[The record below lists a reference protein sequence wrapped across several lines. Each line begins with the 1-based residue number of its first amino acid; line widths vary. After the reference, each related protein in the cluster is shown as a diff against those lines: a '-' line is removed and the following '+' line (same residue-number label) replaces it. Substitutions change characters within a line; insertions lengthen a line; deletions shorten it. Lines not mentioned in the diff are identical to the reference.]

1 MATLDVDQKFLGQF
15 AKNLDYHNPFV
26 AAFLFKILGLS
37 VNLSKPLLRARR
49 LRKLDITRDTKSLG
63 LYHHI
68 IWLSREGL
76 VMLEDWVL
84 PEVAEYA
91 ELRVLAYKLKAS
103 FYHIFVL
110 FHNDPRTNQIVVPTY
125 SRPPGIAS
133 PQMNGHAVGDSKG
146 KAPVRDPPGLGSSSP
161 ERLMNGGPV
170 GGSLPPG
177 LAPVSIPKPTGSFL
191 LPAKDYIPTA
201 SNCFAE
207 AAHLADRLL
216 PGSHPLRLSVKL
228 EYCAFLFDCVK
239 DYDGARRLAKLAIA
253 DVYNA
258 EEGIDDE
265 MFEDASQLVRI
276 LGRMARRGLPS
287 ATPSST
293 PGMGSS
299 STVGTRSTP
308 VMGAGAIPAATPS
321 PGMENPI

>member
-1 MATLDVDQKFLGQF
+1 MASSDIDQKFLGQF
-15 AKNLDYHNPFV
+15 AKNLDYDKPIV
-26 AAFLFKILGLS
+26 SAFLFKILGLS
-37 VNLSKPLLRARR
+37 VNLSKQLIKARKF
-49 LRKLDITRDTKSLG
+49 RKLDLTRDTKSLR

-76 VMLEDWVL
+76 EMLEDWVL

-110 FHNDPRTNQIVVPTY
+110 FHNDPRTNQLAVPAY

-133 PQMNGHAVGDSKG
+133 PQMNGHATGGSKG
-146 KAPVRDPPGLGSSSP
+146 KAPVRGPPGLGSPSP
-161 ERLMNGGPV
+161 EQLMNGGPV

-201 SNCFAE
+201 STCFAE
-207 AAHLADRLL
+207 AAQLADHLL

-228 EYCAFLFDCVK
+228 EYCAFMYDCLK
-239 DYDGARRLAKLAIA
+239 DLDGARRLAKLSIA

-258 EEGIDDE
+258 EEGMDDE
-265 MFEDASQLVRI
+265 MFEDASELVRT
-276 LGRMARRGLPS
+276 LGRMAKRGLPG

-299 STVGTRSTP
+299 STPGTRSTP
-308 VMGAGAIPAATPS
+308 VMSTGALPATPS